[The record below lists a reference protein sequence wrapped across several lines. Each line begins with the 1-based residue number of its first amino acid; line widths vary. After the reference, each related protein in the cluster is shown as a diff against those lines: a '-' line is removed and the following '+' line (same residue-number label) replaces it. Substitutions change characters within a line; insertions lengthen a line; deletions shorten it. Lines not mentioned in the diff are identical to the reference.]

1 MTGSPGVLS
10 DAFQCRR
17 WERVGN
23 IVTSRKP
30 LVYVA
35 RDADRGVTD
44 LFAISVADG
53 GFANDVLH
61 HFGGAGGLQFGSHA
75 AQGDTQNIP
84 VM

>member
-1 MTGSPGVLS
+1 MQTLGT
-10 DAFQCRR
+10 RR
-17 WERVGN
+17 KYRHVSEAA
-23 IVTSRKP
+23 
-30 LVYVA
+30 VYVA
-35 RDADRGVTD
+35 RDSDRDVTD

-61 HFGGAGGLQFGSHA
+61 HFGGAGGLQFRSHA